1 MKHASWRN
9 RVRQLADPAWLG
21 RTVDGYANLIA
32 ARLRRLAAEGSTGM
46 LPMSGPGDSA
56 IFFRDGQVV
65 YAESSR
71 TPMPPERTVGLAAL
85 GLLHGD
91 ARESAGRQADGERGE
106 RGDGRRAD
114 GRHAGRPETT
124 GQTAGQRAAGQTAG
138 QTAGPGATG
147 QTAGQLPSQTADRP
161 ASTGELVRVPSVS
174 LLARVLAVT
183 EPTIDAAT
191 ELVSSDYRFAKF
203 RHGDRPPV
211 DHVRPIPVETLLT
224 EVDRRRAVLRQLMA
238 VVTPDTV
245 VIRQPSLDAPSAQVS
260 RTQWALL
267 ARAGGGTTPR
277 GLALQLGQSVF
288 GTTIEAY
295 RLIVLGLLAVSGREP
310 SLRGESAAGRARVP
324 AGGSGGPGGSGGTM
338 LPGTL
343 AGTRPLA
350 VAMPFMRAVAAADR
364 TNAGGNG
371 GNRPDHR

>member
-1 MKHASWRN
+1 
-9 RVRQLADPAWLG
+9 
-21 RTVDGYANLIA
+21 VDGYANLIA

-71 TPMPPERTVGLAAL
+71 TPMPPARTVGLAAL

-91 ARESAGRQADGERGE
+91 ARESAGRQTDGER
-106 RGDGRRAD
+106 
-114 GRHAGRPETT
+114 AG
-124 GQTAGQRAAGQTAG
+124 GQRADSQHASARQASGASGAGQ
-138 QTAGPGATG
+138 
-147 QTAGQLPSQTADRP
+147 P

-174 LLARVLAVT
+174 LLADVLAVT

-211 DHVRPIPVETLLT
+211 DQVRPIPVETLLT

-245 VIRQPSLDAPSAQVS
+245 VVRRPSLDTPSAQAS
-260 RTQWALL
+260 RAQWALL

-310 SLRGESAAGRARVP
+310 A
-324 AGGSGGPGGSGGTM
+324 PGGAPVTFGA
-338 LPGTL
+338 PGVT
-343 AGTRPLA
+343 
-350 VAMPFMRAVAAADR
+350 MPFMRAVAATDR